1 MKYLVQK
8 INKGTWKENIMLEIN
23 GLMPDRYDDFPMSRD
38 HGYEDFK
45 CMSRLCISNRVGK
58 CISPSRC
65 TIGEDGKCEGFK
77 LKKDFEE

>member
-1 MKYLVQK
+1 
-8 INKGTWKENIMLEIN
+8 MLEMN
-23 GLMPDRYDDFPMSRD
+23 GLMPDRNEDDFPMSRD

-45 CMSRLCISNRVGK
+45 CMKRLCISNRAGK

-77 LKKDFEE
+77 QREDL